1 MDCVQSRPNLNP
13 PINFNAQSAM
23 VYNDFV
29 DPYSSKAVREMLAKN
44 GFEIPPIGWPY
55 AHFHIR
61 VPKNVHNVVGE
72 TTRIFHEILFN
83 RLSLLRNVFMK
94 LHSEGIYF
102 DYRLFSYYASDETVM
117 KSLSC
122 YLGKWNIPDFET
134 WKKSFTYKAILG
146 SLAKEFKT
154 DAEKMTKIIYKE
166 YIDMRDYGKV
176 PLGRFGDD
184 FHHTMRDPKFNKPPK
199 SRHRKGKL
207 DRLAKKLKGKD
218 DAKILE
224 ETKALSKD
232 ARKRLRKKGVK
243 IPGKY
248 DKIRNMTDEEFDQWC
263 IDNHISKQNKYRIK
277 RTYRSLLEAKNIA

>member
-1 MDCVQSRPNLNP
+1 
-13 PINFNAQSAM
+13 
-23 VYNDFV
+23 
-29 DPYSSKAVREMLAKN
+29 
-44 GFEIPPIGWPY
+44 
-55 AHFHIR
+55 
-61 VPKNVHNVVGE
+61 
-72 TTRIFHEILFN
+72 
-83 RLSLLRNVFMK
+83 MK

-166 YIDMRDYGKV
+166 YADMRDYGKV

-184 FHHTMRDPKFNKPPK
+184 FHSTMRDPKFNKPPK

-277 RTYRSLLEAKNIA
+277 KTYRSLLEAKNIA